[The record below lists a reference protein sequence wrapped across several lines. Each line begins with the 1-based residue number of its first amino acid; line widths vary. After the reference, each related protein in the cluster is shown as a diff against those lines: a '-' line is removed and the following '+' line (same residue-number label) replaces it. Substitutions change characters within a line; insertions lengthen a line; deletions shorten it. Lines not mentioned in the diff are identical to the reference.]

1 LFGWGDNANG
11 QISVIATRGN
21 ITSPQSL
28 RLSLGNAE
36 NILIVSGS
44 NTTFLLSGQ
53 KIESPEG

>member
-1 LFGWGDNANG
+1 LFGWGDNFNG

-28 RLSLGNAE
+28 RLSLGNTD
-36 NILIVSGS
+36 NIQIVSGS